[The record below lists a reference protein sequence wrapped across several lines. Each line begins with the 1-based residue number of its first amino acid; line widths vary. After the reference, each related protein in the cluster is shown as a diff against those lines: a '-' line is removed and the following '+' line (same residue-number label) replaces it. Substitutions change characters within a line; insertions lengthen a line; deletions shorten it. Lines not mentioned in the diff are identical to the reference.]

1 LKHFY
6 RLLLIFVIL
15 LSGCWDAQE
24 LNEISLVTGMAIDKG
39 KDYKYELTIE
49 VLNPPALEAE
59 TAGSQTSS
67 IVFSL
72 EGDSVAELAKKMNVG
87 FTRKLKFSHMR
98 VVVISKELASEG
110 LLEFVDFFEADREIR
125 SDFNLLIADNV
136 RASDVLKIAYP
147 IQRVS
152 SLKIHVQLDTMVDE
166 WGGDPDIRLKD
177 FLRALVSAGR
187 EPVIGLVKVNGP
199 VKKGNTLENMEK
211 IDIDTMIEIEGL
223 AIFKGL
229 EYQGKL
235 PVKHTR
241 NYLLLQDKLGNTSI
255 TVPCG
260 EDKVMTSRI
269 YNSST
274 DIKAYYKNDTPHIN
288 IDIELE
294 GRIEL
299 IQCPKDVKKI
309 KTYLEIE
316 DEFESSFKA
325 EIEKTIGIMQE
336 EYQLDIFGFG
346 EYMER
351 QAYDDFKKVA
361 DHWDKEFA
369 RAEFNVDVKLK
380 LRRAGLITNPVFED
394 IK

>member
-1 LKHFY
+1 MQYVY
-6 RLLLIFVIL
+6 RLLPFFVIL
-15 LSGCWDAQE
+15 LTGCWDAHE

-59 TAGSQTSS
+59 VAGSQTAS

-87 FTRKLKFSHMR
+87 YTRKLKFSHMR

-110 LLEFVDFFEADREIR
+110 LLEFIDFFEADREIR
-125 SDFNLLIADNV
+125 SDFNFLIADNV
-136 RASDVLKIAYP
+136 RASDVLKITYP

-152 SLKIHVQLDTMVDE
+152 SLKLHVQLDTMVDE

-187 EPVIGLVKVNGP
+187 EPVLSMVKVHGP
-199 VKKGNTLENMEK
+199 VEKGNTLENMEK
-211 IDIDTMIEIEGL
+211 IDLDAIAEIQGL

-235 PVKHTR
+235 PLKHTR
-241 NYLLLQDKLGNTSI
+241 NYLLLQDKLKNTSI
-255 TVPCG
+255 TVACG

-269 YNSST
+269 YNSKT
-274 DIKAYYKNDTPHIN
+274 KIKAYYKNNTPHIN
-288 IDIELE
+288 IDIDLE
-294 GRIEL
+294 GRIDL
-299 IQCPKDVKKI
+299 IQCPKDVTKI
-309 KTYLEIE
+309 NTYLELEE
-316 DEFESSFKA
+316 DFGHSFKA

-346 EYMER
+346 EQMER

-369 RAEFNVDVKLK
+369 RAEVNIDVTLK